1 MKNIIGSI
9 STIKNFMGNAG
20 RNTCNEYLYEA
31 LTDAVES
38 MERNIPEKPIRVSV
52 GHNGS
57 STDGCPVCKKEFYEK
72 VNFCSRCGKAI
83 DWSVDNG

>member
-31 LTDAVES
+31 LTDAIEC
-38 MERNIPEKPIRVSV
+38 MEGDVAAKPVRIIV
-52 GHNGS
+52 GTHD
-57 STDGCPVCKKEFYEK
+57 STDGCPVCKKTFYEK

>member
-1 MKNIIGSI
+1 MINIIRSI
-9 STIKNFMGNAG
+9 GIIKNFMENTGG
-20 RNTCNEYLYEA
+20 NTCNEYLYEA

-38 MERNIPEKPIRVSV
+38 MEGDIPVKPIRVAV
-52 GHNGS
+52 GRYWG

-83 DWSVDNG
+83 DRSE